1 MFRCEI
7 SLCIVAAMVWPS
19 VVAAESLTAVCEA
32 LTGPRIDY
40 ERSGTQ
46 AVPHSTLAEE
56 SISGVASTFF
66 VDLTKKTVT
75 AVIGSTVYPGMTREQ
90 VEKIAPTKAKRLPI
104 VHVSERQITALDSSD
119 GGVWV
124 YSLFPSLGYGLIT
137 RQTHS
142 VLMGENAVGS
152 LMPMVCKFQ

>member
-1 MFRCEI
+1 
-7 SLCIVAAMVWPS
+7 MVWPS

-46 AVPHSTLAEE
+46 AVPHRTLSEE
-56 SISGVASTFF
+56 NISGVGAPTFF
-66 VDLTKKTVT
+66 VDLTEKTVT

-104 VHVSERQITALDSSD
+104 VHVSERQITAIDSSD

-142 VLMGENAVGS
+142 VLMGENAIGS